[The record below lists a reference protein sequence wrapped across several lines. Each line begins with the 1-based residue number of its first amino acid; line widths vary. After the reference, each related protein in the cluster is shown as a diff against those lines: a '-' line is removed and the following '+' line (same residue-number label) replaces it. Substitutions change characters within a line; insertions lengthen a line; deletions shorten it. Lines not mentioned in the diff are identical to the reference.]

1 MADKHIFNWTLE
13 PIIHQ
18 SPPRTDHLTRS
29 SKDSDESMIT
39 HSCREIEA
47 QAQRSEGTTE
57 DTLHIVP
64 QMTSRTR
71 PMNKIGAQNDGVK
84 SFRFMGQD
92 AFRKSTRPTIIL
104 GEK

>member
-13 PIIHQ
+13 SIIHQ

-57 DTLHIVP
+57 DTCTYS
-64 QMTSRTR
+64 TSNDES
-71 PMNKIGAQNDGVK
+71 NKTDEQKWGSK
-84 SFRFMGQD
+84 
-92 AFRKSTRPTIIL
+92 
-104 GEK
+104 